1 RSMPQRSQRQES
13 ANARAFTLTPE
24 TRSEPQRGDRERGRV
39 TVHLRSSSKNPSARG
54 SVNPVRA
61 RQKAA
66 ERNCGRVRKSVFP
79 SRRMCFWRV
88 DRRIAYGGFAGDEQT
103 YARQVDV
110 IKKAKQLLIA
120 NPSWCKY
127 VRIASQPSTGKS
139 QRGNP
144 NDQHQH
150 GSIEC
155 VR

>member
-1 RSMPQRSQRQES
+1 
-13 ANARAFTLTPE
+13 
-24 TRSEPQRGDRERGRV
+24 
-39 TVHLRSSSKNPSARG
+39 
-54 SVNPVRA
+54 
-61 RQKAA
+61 
-66 ERNCGRVRKSVFP
+66 
-79 SRRMCFWRV
+79 MCFWKV

-155 VR
+155 VRAFSGKEGRAVGQMAFLSHNLELPISG